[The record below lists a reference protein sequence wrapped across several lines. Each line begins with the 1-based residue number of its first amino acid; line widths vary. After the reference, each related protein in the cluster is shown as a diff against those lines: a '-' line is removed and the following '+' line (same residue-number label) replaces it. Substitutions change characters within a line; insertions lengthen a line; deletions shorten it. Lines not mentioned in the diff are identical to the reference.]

1 MEDYYSILG
10 VSPNATAAEIKRVY
24 LKLAQKYH
32 PDRHTNKDDKKEAH
46 ELFSRITAA
55 YRTLSDEK
63 LRAKYDDSRIKRST
77 DADEAKDIQAKN
89 LFARAVEHINK
100 GEPWPAVNLLRTAC
114 SYSPSPVYLSYLGLA
129 QVYTKRNEKD
139 GFKKLEHA
147 VRQEMFN
154 PTMHFNLGL
163 AQEYVGRHADALRS
177 YREVLNWSP
186 NHKKAKLAIRRLSA
200 SKKGFLSK
208 LFRGNK

>member
-1 MEDYYSILG
+1 MEDYYNILG
-10 VSPNATAAEIKRVY
+10 VSPNATAGEIKRVY

-32 PDRHTNKDDKKEAH
+32 PDRHTNKEAKKEAH
-46 ELFSRITAA
+46 DFFSRVTAA

-63 LRAKYDDSRIKRST
+63 LRAKYDESRVKRST

-89 LFARAVEHINK
+89 LFARALEHINN

-114 SYSPSPVYLSYLGLA
+114 SYSASPVYLSYLGLA

-147 VRQEMFN
+147 VKQEMFN
-154 PTMHFNLGL
+154 PTLHFNLGL
-163 AQEYVGRHADALRS
+163 AREFVGRNAEALRS
-177 YREVLNWSP
+177 YQEVLNWSP
-186 NHKKAKLAIRRLSA
+186 NHKKAKLAVRRLSVA
-200 SKKGFLSK
+200 RKGFFGK